1 MNEPTA
7 RQKGDTLENTVR
19 EIESAILH
27 TAPGFS
33 EGTFRIQSKRIVVS
47 DGVRHEIDLYVTAAL
62 PTGYEAIFVFE
73 CKNWQD
79 KVGKNDI
86 IVFSEKVKATN
97 AQRGFF
103 VAKSF
108 TKDAVAQAEKDPRL
122 ELLTAAELDP
132 SSVLVPPNLIS
143 THIITGSV
151 NVVFGGFGS
160 TGLPPFTPNLSN
172 ASFSVDGIPIVA
184 ADYIQ
189 EWTKKVRDDRVA
201 RFPWD
206 TVPEGVHIV
215 DFADERRFAEGSAFL
230 DGRPV
235 RNITLNGT
243 TEVQLDR
250 AVVVSVFEVK
260 TRGRLITVELN
271 SPVLEVTAEIVEV
284 GSQ

>member
-19 EIESAILH
+19 EIESTILH

-151 NVVFGGFGS
+151 NVVFGGS
-160 TGLPPFTPNLSN
+160 AAQASPLS
-172 ASFSVDGIPIVA
+172 
-184 ADYIQ
+184 
-189 EWTKKVRDDRVA
+189 
-201 RFPWD
+201 
-206 TVPEGVHIV
+206 
-215 DFADERRFAEGSAFL
+215 RRTCPMRRSLWMGF
-230 DGRPV
+230 
-235 RNITLNGT
+235 
-243 TEVQLDR
+243 QL
-250 AVVVSVFEVK
+250 
-260 TRGRLITVELN
+260 
-271 SPVLEVTAEIVEV
+271 
-284 GSQ
+284 